1 MNTEC
6 STWSTFTS
14 ETHHTFQIKHGEAA
28 YPKDAWV
35 ELQYSKI
42 KGENPKILQNMS
54 GISAS
59 PDISKKCYNDAFQMV
74 PTFGQLHDNMKKVCL
89 KNVGKKCSLES
100 NGSNISP
107 QNGNGNLNHTF
118 EVEVA

>member
-1 MNTEC
+1 
-6 STWSTFTS
+6 
-14 ETHHTFQIKHGEAA
+14 
-28 YPKDAWV
+28 
-35 ELQYSKI
+35 
-42 KGENPKILQNMS
+42 
-54 GISAS
+54 
-59 PDISKKCYNDAFQMV
+59 MV

-89 KNVGKKCSLES
+89 KNVGKKCPLER

>member
-1 MNTEC
+1 MYYMKYT
-6 STWSTFTS
+6 TFIL
-14 ETHHTFQIKHGEAA
+14 ETHNTFQIKHGEAA

-74 PTFGQLHDNMKKVCL
+74 PTIGTLHDNMKKVCL
-89 KNVGKKCSLES
+89 KNVGKKCPQES
-100 NGSNISP
+100 NGSNISS
-107 QNGNGNLNHTF
+107 QNGNSNHTF

>member
-1 MNTEC
+1 
-6 STWSTFTS
+6 
-14 ETHHTFQIKHGEAA
+14 
-28 YPKDAWV
+28 
-35 ELQYSKI
+35 
-42 KGENPKILQNMS
+42 MS

-89 KNVGKKCSLES
+89 KNVGQKCPLES